1 MGRRL
6 DSASLGGRG
15 DCKTSST
22 RHLPTW
28 KVETAQFPWQ
38 AVGLR
43 VPQQW
48 RRPCRRSCRTVRR
61 RTTAGPGSP
70 CLVQSPRTL
79 PVALHK
85 VFRSGLGHS
94 PPPGPLASGIVLIH
108 AFPGVCVGLGGGM
121 CSSLPVVVLRGGH
134 LVSSCWG
141 LHSILMRPGHLCS
154 SCTTW
159 SWLTAAD
166 PAQFLTKDCTVHA
179 QKCELTVGDRPLL
192 KERDGACKKVEL
204 EITVCYAGASI
215 IHTCRILN
223 SELLVV

>member
-1 MGRRL
+1 MGEGPGGDLSFLASRLVVLRSPNAPRAGQVGRRL

-43 VPQQW
+43 VPQRW

-61 RTTAGPGSP
+61 RTVARPGSP
-70 CLVQSPRTL
+70 CLAQSPRTL

-94 PPPGPLASGIVLIH
+94 PPPGPLASGIVLVPPFH
-108 AFPGVCVGLGGGM
+108 GGRVPLFPWVSWGK
-121 CSSLPVVVLRGGH
+121 H

-141 LHSILMRPGHLCS
+141 LHWILTRPGHLCS

-159 SWLTAAD
+159 SELIAAAA
-166 PAQFLTKDCTVHA
+166 AQFLTKDCTDRA
-179 QKCELTVGDRPLL
+179 QKCELTLGDRPL
-192 KERDGACKKVEL
+192 A
-204 EITVCYAGASI
+204 A
-215 IHTCRILN
+215 
-223 SELLVV
+223 